1 MAAGD
6 CVDGHAFDTHRVR
19 CTTGVDSTGV
29 VDTVARSVVATVM
42 SGTQS
47 SVTCPECETAFDPTA
62 EGGWCTECGKYQAS
76 DAGAAG
82 EAAGAADAG
91 GADDA
96 SGAPDDAGKL
106 TVSPA
111 EPAEPAEGAT
121 AEDEA
126 APETDD
132 TGCPSCGEA
141 IEPDWNACP
150 FCAAELSPPAAAAE
164 AESAAPVVLEIGE
177 QELTAPLGESV
188 GREVRTAHV
197 ETGGSEHE
205 AQYVHREHVR
215 FERDGE
221 AIVVVNEGRNGA
233 TLNDTSLAVDER
245 AVVTDGDRLVFSGRV
260 AATVRLDAEHG
271 SA

>member
-1 MAAGD
+1 
-6 CVDGHAFDTHRVR
+6 
-19 CTTGVDSTGV
+19 
-29 VDTVARSVVATVM
+29 
-42 SGTQS
+42 
-47 SVTCPECETAFDPTA
+47 VTCPECETAFDPTA